1 MFKPDSLNSQKNTE
15 KQKRTDPEDVVDATS
30 WLINIDHP
38 AAYWNSVG
46 KKWCNQLWYAF
57 CQILQNS
64 LTAAS
69 KAVNKSMLRMLT
81 LTWHT
86 DVMLILTI
94 VSMNCKQEG
103 QEKL

>member
-46 KKWCNQLWYAF
+46 KK
-57 CQILQNS
+57 
-64 LTAAS
+64 
-69 KAVNKSMLRMLT
+69 
-81 LTWHT
+81 
-86 DVMLILTI
+86 
-94 VSMNCKQEG
+94 
-103 QEKL
+103 